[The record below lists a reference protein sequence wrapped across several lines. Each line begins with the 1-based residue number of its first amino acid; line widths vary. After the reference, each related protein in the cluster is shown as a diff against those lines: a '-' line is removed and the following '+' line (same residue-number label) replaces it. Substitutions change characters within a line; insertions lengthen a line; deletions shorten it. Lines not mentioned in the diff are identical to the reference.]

1 MAEKVEVMTEAK
13 SVGAGEILLKVEELY
28 KYFGPTKAVVNM
40 HFEVGPGEVR
50 GLIGENGSGK
60 STVASMIAGSLKPD
74 TGKMFINGKAHSP
87 RNMLEGRAAGVCM
100 LVQEKGTIDH
110 LTISENV
117 FLGQESQFA
126 AYGIINRR
134 RMDDAAQKV
143 LERIGLTDV
152 DPSHPIDELS
162 FEDRKLVEAG
172 MVIKEDPQILI
183 VDETTTALSQK
194 GRDTIYRIVKEM
206 KNNGRSVIFISH
218 NLEELQQVC
227 DSVTVM
233 RDGAYVTTLYGDQ
246 ITLDAM
252 RQNMIGRD
260 LSGMYYRAD
269 YDDNYDHDV
278 VMLKANNISL
288 GSRLKGVSLEIH
300 KGEIL
305 GIGGLTDCGM
315 HDLCRV
321 LYGLEKPDTGEI
333 TLPQKNVVITNSTDA
348 VRNGMGYIPKDRELE
363 GLMMA
368 SSIKDNIVMM
378 SMNKLK
384 KGIVITPARERKLSM
399 EQVESLNIKMGS
411 LSLPVSSLSG
421 GNKQKVSIAKCTA
434 NDVQILLMD
443 CPTRGID
450 IGVKASIY
458 RLLEQFKK
466 EGRAILMISEE
477 LPELIGM
484 SDNLI
489 IMKDGEVT
497 GLIKRGVDV
506 TESDIIAKMI

>member
-1 MAEKVEVMTEAK
+1 MTEKLGTMTEAEG
-13 SVGAGEILLKVEELY
+13 VNDEEILLKVEGLF
-28 KYFGPTKAVVNM
+28 KSFGPTKAVIDM
-40 HFEVGPGEVR
+40 HLEVKPGEIR

-60 STVASMIAGSLKPD
+60 STVTSMIAGCLKPD
-74 TGKMFINGKAHSP
+74 AGNMYMNGKPHAP
-87 RNMLEGRAAGVCM
+87 RNMLEGRSAGVCM
-100 LVQEKGTIDH
+100 LLQEKGTIDH

-126 AYGIINRR
+126 VCGIINRH
-134 RMDDAAQKV
+134 RMDDATKKI
-143 LERIGLTDV
+143 LEKIGLTEV

-162 FEDRKLVEAG
+162 FEDRKLVETG
-172 MVIKEDPQILI
+172 MAMKENPKILI

-194 GRDTIYRIVKEM
+194 GRDMIYSIMREM
-206 KNNGRSVIFISH
+206 KDNKSSVIFISH
-218 NLEELQQVC
+218 DLEELKKVC

-233 RDGAYVTTLYGDQ
+233 RDGGYVTTLYKDQ

-260 LSGMYYRAD
+260 LSGKYYRTD

-278 VMLKANNISL
+278 VMLKAENISL
-288 GSRLKGVSLEIH
+288 GNRLKSVSLEIH

-315 HDLCRV
+315 HDLCKV
-321 LYGLEKPDTGEI
+321 LYGLEKPDSGTV
-333 TLPQKNVVITNSTDA
+333 TLPQKNTVITNSTEA
-348 VRNGMGYIPKDRELE
+348 VKNGMGYVPKDRELE

-368 SSIKDNIVMM
+368 SSIKHNIVMM
-378 SMNKLK
+378 SLNKLK
-384 KGIVITPARERKLSM
+384 KGIFITPPSENKLSM
-399 EQVESLNIKMGS
+399 EQVESLSIKMGG

-450 IGVKASIY
+450 IGVKAAIY

-489 IMKDGEVT
+489 IMKDGEIS
-497 GLIKRGVDV
+497 GHIKRSAAV
-506 TESDIIAKMI
+506 TEHNIITKMI